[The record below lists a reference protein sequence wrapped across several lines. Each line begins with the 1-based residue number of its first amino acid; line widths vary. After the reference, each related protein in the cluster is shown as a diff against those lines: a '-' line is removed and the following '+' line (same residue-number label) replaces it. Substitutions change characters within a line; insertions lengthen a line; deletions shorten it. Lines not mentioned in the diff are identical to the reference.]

1 MKELEMKKLALLTVS
16 IAALVST
23 GFASSAFAQ
32 EKTRAE
38 VRQELI
44 QAEQNGS
51 RFVTDTSYPE
61 VAPIYQQ
68 QVAQQNSAQA
78 SEGAGMAGTHESGS
92 RMPGTGAGTD
102 MSSCVGPV
110 SYCSLYFG
118 S

>member
-1 MKELEMKKLALLTVS
+1 MKKLALLTVS

-51 RFVTDTSYPE
+51 QFVTDTSYPD

-68 QVAQQNSAQA
+68 QVAHQKAA
-78 SEGAGMAGTHESGS
+78 EDSEGVGAGMAGTHASGS
-92 RMPGTGAGTD
+92 RMTGANAG

-110 SYCSLYFG
+110 SYCTVYFG

>member
-1 MKELEMKKLALLTVS
+1 MKKLALLTVS
-16 IAALVST
+16 IAALAST
-23 GFASSAFAQ
+23 ALASSAFAQ

-51 RFVTDTSYPE
+51 QFVTDTSYPE

-68 QVAQQNSAQA
+68 QVAHQKAAQE
-78 SEGAGMAGTHESGS
+78 SEGAGMAGRHAAGT
-92 RMPGTGAGTD
+92 RMPVTGANTG
-102 MSSCVGPV
+102 MSTCVGPV
-110 SYCSLYFG
+110 SYCSVYFG